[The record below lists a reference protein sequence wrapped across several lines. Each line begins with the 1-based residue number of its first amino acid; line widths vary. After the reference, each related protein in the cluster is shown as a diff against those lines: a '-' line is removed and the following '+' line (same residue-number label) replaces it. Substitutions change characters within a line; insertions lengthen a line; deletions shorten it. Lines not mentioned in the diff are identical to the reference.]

1 MLLRQSCFEIGET
14 VNGVEVVIE
23 VIPKTR
29 SISIN
34 NELTIEAQRV
44 DDRLL
49 NLTEVVVETALWS
62 AKELSAGF
70 ALDSGL
76 GDPALFS

>member
-1 MLLRQSCFEIGET
+1 MLVCQSCFDIGDR
-14 VNGVEVVIE
+14 VNGVEVVIK

-29 SISIN
+29 SIGVN
-34 NELTIEAQRV
+34 NELSIEAQRV

-49 NLTEVVVETALWS
+49 DLTEVVIEAALWS

-76 GDPALFS
+76 GDPALFA